1 MAWAAYVPDR
11 SDFTRTGDA
20 AMPFRTSHHQDHH
33 EAAECG
39 RGKGQHCRSGRGNR
53 QDGRHRHGR
62 QHADADIRLAILA
75 ILANQPGNGLSVMNA
90 LVAEGFCRGIVDAS
104 AVYPTLS
111 LLTDMGMIAATAAPA
126 GQTLYTVLDE
136 GAAVLASNRPVI
148 DAILADIAR
157 DGSPSEA
164 GQGAGRRGRH
174 CRGHRAGRP
183 GPADAVMSA

>member
-1 MAWAAYVPDR
+1 
-11 SDFTRTGDA
+11 
-20 AMPFRTSHHQDHH
+20 MPFRTSHHQDHH
-33 EAAECG
+33 EAVGCG
-39 RGKGQHCRSGRGNR
+39 RGKGQHCRSGRRSG
-53 QDGRHRHGR
+53 QGGRHRHVG
-62 QHADADIRLAILA
+62 QPHADADIRLATLA

-90 LVAEGFCRGIVDAS
+90 LVAQGFCRGTVDAS

-136 GAAVLASNRPVI
+136 GAAVLASNRPVV

-157 DGSPSEA
+157 DSCPSEA

-174 CRGHRAGRP
+174 CRGHRAGHA
-183 GPADAVMSA
+183 GPVDAVMSA